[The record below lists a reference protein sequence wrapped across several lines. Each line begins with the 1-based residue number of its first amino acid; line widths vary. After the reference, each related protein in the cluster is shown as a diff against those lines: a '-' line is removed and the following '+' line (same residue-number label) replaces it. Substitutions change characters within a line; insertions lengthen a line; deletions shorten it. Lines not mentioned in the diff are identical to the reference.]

1 MSNNW
6 TLFSQTANQ
15 GKREDDEITA
25 VISPSKVFF
34 QRTYEAL
41 CVSSFPTLPLSR
53 TIIGLVFTSI
63 LLISHTFG
71 RRKHKRHPVVIAFV
85 ATAILNYLNALLPW
99 LFHFLTTNSSSL
111 SQIPGGNNFLC
122 NTIVLLISLA
132 GSTGYWQAIVS
143 ILTYLIFEMQTVI
156 PSFAATFVGE
166 ALRITWQVSKM
177 THSSSTAAFADYSL
191 TTRHSLVSSNP
202 KAPPTHQIKSPP
214 DDFEISNVL
223 MTLPKVEHV
232 VHINPTSMSH
242 EETLRE
248 MLEKPGFPSLSG
260 NPSCSKG
267 MISRMSDGREEKW
280 PFVLCL
286 LPTLCGLPQ
295 LFLTLISYIRTGKAW
310 ISIDIVSCRVQ
321 SEAAASLGVITL
333 LFVLALTA
341 LFSGLMLSF
350 SLGIR
355 RSASQHGRSN
365 LDMSMLIPIGFLSA
379 QSIAGCLIV
388 AVMYFTSKHTYHMA
402 LDLFGVINP
411 ICSAFILT
419 DWEVFTIWNRWIRR
433 WLSFVMT
440 PLGFTNLNP
449 HTGPSATIP
458 NHPANKSCLY
468 CHEGVCGVWVPPKP
482 SYNRT
487 HRLVSMSSIGDV
499 DIEEE
504 DDNLQ
509 TRFSGQ
515 ATLTR
520 PSRFR
525 SLRKLTLRGRS
536 GASRRSTTAPS
547 RRRGVTISKRSSNQP
562 RHSAPPEKTR
572 KFFCPMDPTKRAE
585 FLPGHQSHIGGSES
599 L

>member
-6 TLFSQTANQ
+6 TLFSHTGNQ
-15 GKREDDEITA
+15 GEREDDEITE
-25 VISPSKVFF
+25 VISPSQIFF

-41 CVSSFPTLPLSR
+41 CIT
-53 TIIGLVFTSI
+53 GLVFTSI

-71 RRKHKRHPVVIAFV
+71 RRKQKRHPIVIAFV

-99 LFHFLTTNSSSL
+99 LFHFLPMNSSS
-111 SQIPGGNNFLC
+111 QIPAEQDRPAHFACRING
-122 NTIVLLISLA
+122 VLAS
-132 GSTGYWQAIVS
+132 
-143 ILTYLIFEMQTVI
+143 YLQTVI

-177 THSSSTAAFADYSL
+177 THSSSITTFTDYSL
-191 TTRHSLVSSNP
+191 TTRQSLVSSNP

-214 DDFEISNVL
+214 EDFEISNVL
-223 MTLPKVEHV
+223 MTWPKVEHMA
-232 VHINPTSMSH
+232 HINPNSMPQ

-248 MLEKPGFPSLSG
+248 MFEEPGVPIVSG
-260 NPSCSKG
+260 YPSCSRG
-267 MISRMSDGREEKW
+267 MISRMSGGREVTW

-295 LFLTLISYIRTGKAW
+295 LFITLISYIQTGKAW
-310 ISIDIVSCRVQ
+310 ISIDTVSCRVQ
-321 SEAAASLGVITL
+321 SEAAASLGVIAL

-341 LFSGLMLSF
+341 LFSGLMLSL

-355 RSASQHGRSN
+355 RSASHHGRSN
-365 LDMSMLIPIGFLSA
+365 LDMSLLIPIGFLSA

-388 AVMYFTSKHTYHMA
+388 AVMYFTSKRTYHMA

-411 ICSAFILT
+411 ISSAFVLT

-433 WLSFVMT
+433 WLSFVLT
-440 PLGFTNLNP
+440 PLGFKNLNP
-449 HTGPSATIP
+449 HTGPSATLP
-458 NHPANKSCLY
+458 NHPAHKSGLY
-468 CHEGVCGVWVPPKP
+468 CHEGVYGAWVPPKP

-487 HRLVSMSSIGDV
+487 HRLISMSSIGDV

-509 TRFSGQ
+509 TKFSRQ

-525 SLRKLTLRGRS
+525 SLRKLTMRGRS
-536 GASRRSTTAPS
+536 GASRQPTTAPS
-547 RRRGVTISKRSSNQP
+547 RRRGVTISKRSFNQP
-562 RHSAPPEKTR
+562 RHSEPPEKTR
-572 KFFCPMDPTKRAE
+572 KSLSPMDTAKRAE
-585 FLPGHQSHIGGSES
+585 FLPKHQSHIGGSKS